1 MLSAILICISMTV
14 AALRPVSWSDPMD
27 LAELHS
33 FRLVYFKHKE
43 IFLVV
48 CIVSDGSAVLPM
60 PVYRFS
66 LIWSPATRLV
76 NRDRSDKGGPCRL
89 HRAFSYTNILVRAQN
104 QATLSH
110 QIFSNFTFVSFLC
123 TLPLLAAG
131 VRLVAIP

>member
-1 MLSAILICISMTV
+1 ML
-14 AALRPVSWSDPMD
+14 ALLLPSSGSWSDPLD
-27 LAELHS
+27 LAELHN

-48 CIVSDGSAVLPM
+48 CIVSDGSPVLSM

-89 HRAFSYTNILVRAQN
+89 HRAFSYTKS
-104 QATLSH
+104 SH
-110 QIFSNFTFVSFLC
+110 
-123 TLPLLAAG
+123 LAINRRNSADS
-131 VRLVAIP
+131 RD

>member
-14 AALRPVSWSDPMD
+14 AALRPVSWSDPLD

-48 CIVSDGSAVLPM
+48 CMVSQMKVRCITM
-60 PVYRFS
+60 PVYRIN

-76 NRDRSDKGGPCRL
+76 NRDRSDKGGPCRSTPCYQL
-89 HRAFSYTNILVRAQN
+89 Y
-104 QATLSH
+104 
-110 QIFSNFTFVSFLC
+110 
-123 TLPLLAAG
+123 
-131 VRLVAIP
+131 

>member
-1 MLSAILICISMTV
+1 MTV
-14 AALRPVSWSDPMD
+14 AALRPVSWSDPLD

-48 CIVSDGSAVLPM
+48 CIVSDESSVLSM

-89 HRAFSYTNILVRAQN
+89 HRAFSYTNKD
-104 QATLSH
+104 
-110 QIFSNFTFVSFLC
+110 
-123 TLPLLAAG
+123 
-131 VRLVAIP
+131 

>member
-1 MLSAILICISMTV
+1 MILWILLNCT
-14 AALRPVSWSDPMD
+14 AFVSCTLD

-48 CIVSDGSAVLPM
+48 CIVSDGSSVLSM
-60 PVYRFS
+60 PVYRLS

-89 HRAFSYTNILVRAQN
+89 HRAFSYTNWTYSLQDK
-104 QATLSH
+104 TLLQMPCST
-110 QIFSNFTFVSFLC
+110 QYQ
-123 TLPLLAAG
+123 TLHTVKMSLNGKYLS
-131 VRLVAIP
+131 LF